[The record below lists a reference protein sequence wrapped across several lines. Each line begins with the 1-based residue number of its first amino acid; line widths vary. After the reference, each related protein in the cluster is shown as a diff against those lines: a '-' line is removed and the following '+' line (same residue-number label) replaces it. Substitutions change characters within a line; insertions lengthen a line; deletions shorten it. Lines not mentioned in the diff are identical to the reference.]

1 MKILSLDHVQLSI
14 PPGGEDRARAFYCGL
29 LGFKEVPKPPELAK
43 RGGAWFEQGTVRL
56 HLGIEPDFHPLKR
69 AHPALLVE
77 DLDELMSLLRAAHWD
92 VDASQPP
99 LEGYRRLHLLDP
111 FGNRLEFL
119 EKL

>member
-43 RGGAWFEQGTVRL
+43 RGGAWLEQGTVRL
-56 HLGIEPDFHPLKR
+56 HLGIEPDFHPLKK

-77 DLDELMSLLRAAHWD
+77 DLDGLMSFLRAANWE